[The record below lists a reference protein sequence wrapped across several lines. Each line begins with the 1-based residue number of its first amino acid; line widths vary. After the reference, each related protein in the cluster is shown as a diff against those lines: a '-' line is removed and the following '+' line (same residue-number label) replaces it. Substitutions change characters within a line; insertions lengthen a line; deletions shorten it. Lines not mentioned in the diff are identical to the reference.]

1 MTSIHYQESNAPPG
15 YQNNHGRNSPGFQNN
30 HGRNSPEFQNYHGS
44 NAPPGFQNYYGN
56 YNYVPPGYKI
66 SDVQHHSIASTVIS
80 LLAFIG
86 WITYT
91 CGVALL
97 LPRIRKFL
105 GVGPIPFQF
114 QNLLPNDEEM
124 VYRIVYYIF
133 IIISF
138 NLVAFIPSLAS
149 YRLLVIAFLT
159 VGFKYLTADMIL
171 CIPLVVSVNH
181 GFIPISY
188 LNRYFGD
195 STAFS
200 SELNAALGGTIML
213 IMAWIGM
220 IVSLSRSAST

>member
-1 MTSIHYQESNAPPG
+1 MIF
-15 YQNNHGRNSPGFQNN
+15 NNVSALAIISWIIYSTGVVGVLSVNSLAALMRPKFTAF
-30 HGRNSPEFQNYHGS
+30 RLTEPVYH
-44 NAPPGFQNYYGN
+44 
-56 YNYVPPGYKI
+56 
-66 SDVQHHSIASTVIS
+66 
-80 LLAFIG
+80 
-86 WITYT
+86 
-91 CGVALL
+91 
-97 LPRIRKFL
+97 
-105 GVGPIPFQF
+105 
-114 QNLLPNDEEM
+114 
-124 VYRIVYYIF
+124 IVYYAF

-159 VGFKYLTADMIL
+159 VGFQYLTADMIL